1 MANID
6 ETVARSTIARYL
18 RDVNSNWTVDE
29 EAPIHKDGVLRGKI
43 DLLITQSGRPPVPL
57 ELKWSRSN
65 ALAQDDAAGRL
76 GVWDGHRFYNAV
88 AVTIDDS
95 YGSSVPTLEQA
106 LGADEPVF
114 AVQVARDVDDKPEIW
129 PQNNRRVRANLRV
142 LANLIEQLQIP
153 HQLVKE
159 ETSWIAYQIDLIA
172 RDMHQIIGDLSNSDA
187 IFYNL
192 QGWSDKDNP
201 LDACR
206 AVCMIWTIA
215 ISKQNDLANFGG
227 VRMKD
232 VKTSRKLRQ
241 DHSGLFLRH
250 LQEEWSKVLEV
261 GYISLMVPA
270 IGAVR
275 ALDGHDDLLYNV
287 AEQIESMVLKYNRT
301 GTRHIYNYFGEVW
314 QMLMG
319 VSARKAKAA
328 FYTRPTLA
336 EFGATLVAHRLRSRS
351 PESIRSLNVWDP
363 ACGTG
368 TLLSTMEQAI
378 RRTYRE
384 VGGNALNLH
393 SYRMENHIY
402 GTDIDILAGVITS
415 ERLTNLDIEDP
426 HQGGHV
432 SVLES
437 QHGGTLEWLDPDDNW
452 VRVKR
457 DMYSAGG
464 VYNEGETIC
473 LGSIDVIIMNPP
485 YTRPASGRK
494 IAFSSKDLRK
504 KARVAGYSGMD
515 EDSGYVGDFYTIAN
529 MRLAPGGVLLMVM
542 PATAARGFAW
552 IGFRTEVEKDF
563 EEIIVVS
570 NASHETGSMSADT
583 GQGELLLI
591 ATKKESRPVKW
602 TPTQITYVNLHDMP
616 DSCDQAYLLG
626 EEAAALVTKGAVGM
640 LSQGY
645 WRRVQQ
651 HVPGEAWDLVEI
663 NSQNFANII
672 RASAAG
678 KIYDPRTG
686 QSLSIAIDTVL
697 LGDLFTTGPGGAS
710 IGYIHGAATERG
722 AYTIY
727 PLSDYPNETFAC
739 KALWTTDYKQQRSI
753 LVEPTHGG
761 VVRNS
766 NLAGK
771 RHQQRSQWLMNFY
784 LRWTSEKVNVV
795 HTSEPVHGGIASFNA
810 LQAPAGGHPY
820 GVAESVAIFYNS
832 IYGALPRL
840 RWGHAAI
847 EGRSMLSNEVIVR
860 LLCPNFA
867 ADTPEAMFARNV
879 AIEEFE
885 RLSTLELLS
894 FAQCW
899 QDPARAEIDRTCA
912 RMLGLP
918 SGPDTEEL
926 LDLYR
931 QMFAREP
938 SVHGRQ
944 KGTKK
949 ALGIA

>member
-1 MANID
+1 M
-6 ETVARSTIARYL
+6 
-18 RDVNSNWTVDE
+18 
-29 EAPIHKDGVLRGKI
+29 LRGKI
-43 DLLITQSGRPPVPL
+43 DLLVTQSGRPPVPL

-95 YGSSVPTLEQA
+95 YGSSVPALEQA
-106 LGADEPVF
+106 LEASEPVF
-114 AVQVARDVDDKPEIW
+114 AIQVARDVDDKLEMW
-129 PQNNRRVRANLRV
+129 PQNNRRVCANLRV
-142 LANLIEQLQIP
+142 LVNLIEQLQIP

-172 RDMHQIIGDLSNSDA
+172 RDMYRIIGDLSNSDA
-187 IFYNL
+187 IFNDL

-227 VRMKD
+227 TRMKG
-232 VKTSRKLRQ
+232 VRTSRKLRQ

-250 LQEEWSKVLEV
+250 LQDEWSKVLNV

-336 EFGATLVAHRLRSRS
+336 EFGATLVAHRLRGRS
-351 PESIRSLNVWDP
+351 PESIHSLNVWDP

-384 VGGNALNLH
+384 VGGNASNLH

-437 QHGGTLEWLDPDDNW
+437 QYGGTLEWLDPSDNW

-464 VYNEGETIC
+464 VYNEGETIF
-473 LGSIDVIIMNPP
+473 LESMDVIIMNPP

-494 IAFSSKDLRK
+494 IVFSSKDLRK
-504 KARVAGYSGMD
+504 KARVAGYNGMD

-552 IGFRTEVEKDF
+552 TSLRAEVERDF
-563 EEIIVVS
+563 EDIVVVS
-570 NASHETGSMSADT
+570 NASHKTGSMSADT
-583 GQGELLLI
+583 GQGEIMLI
-591 ATKKESRPVKW
+591 ATKKESRLPKW
-602 TPTQITYVNLHDMP
+602 TPARITYVNLHDMP

-626 EEAAALVTKGAVGM
+626 EEAADSISCGIDGN

-645 WRRVQQ
+645 WRRIEQRE
-651 HVPGEAWDLVEI
+651 PGEAWDLVEI
-663 NSQNFANII
+663 RDPIFASII
-672 RASAAG
+672 RASSKG
-678 KIYDPRTG
+678 EMYDPRVG
-686 QSLSIAIDTVL
+686 QHMAIGVPMGIMGSTV
-697 LGDLFTTGPGGAS
+697 TPGPGYAS
-710 IGYIHGAATERG
+710 IGYESSAKTERG
-722 AYTIY
+722 GYIVY
-727 PLSDYPNETFAC
+727 KLKDNPDKYYSS
-739 KALWTTDYKQQRSI
+739 KAMWATDYEEQCTVI
-753 LVEPTHGG
+753 IEPTHGAL
-761 VVRNS
+761 VRNS
-766 NLAGK
+766 EMAKL
-771 RHQQRSQWLMNFY
+771 RQLDRSRWFINY
-784 LRWTSEKVNVV
+784 DLRWTSEKVSVV
-795 HTSEPVHGGIASFNA
+795 HTKEPAHGGPAFNA
-810 LQAPAGGHPY
+810 LQIPDHIYDGTLEA
-820 GVAESVAIFYNS
+820 VAIFHNS
-832 IYGALPRL
+832 TWGQIPRL
-840 RWGHAAI
+840 RYGHSAQ
-847 EGRSMLSNEVIVR
+847 EGRSR
-860 LLCPNFA
+860 LVAGTMFKLPCPDFNTNTTTA
-867 ADTPEAMFARNV
+867 AFARSI
-879 AIEEFE
+879 ALSEFD
-885 RLSTLELLS
+885 RISNLELMP

-899 QDPARAEIDRTCA
+899 RDPARAEIDRTCA

-949 ALGIA
+949 ALGIV